1 MARITMK
8 FGGTSVGS
16 PEAIA
21 QVADIVKETFDQQN
35 EVLVVC
41 SAMNGVTNLLIEGA
55 QTAAA
60 GNPTRYQAIAAQLR
74 ELHSNAIRQLLP
86 SDVERISIRDE
97 VDSLID
103 EFETL
108 CYGIYVL
115 REASPRVM
123 DKVSSLGER
132 MSVPIVSA
140 AIRQRGVPSTTI
152 SASYLIV
159 TDERFQN
166 AGVLFAETEE
176 RVRRELVPVLAQCIV
191 PVVTGFLGATRDG
204 VITTLGRGGSD
215 YSAAIL
221 GAYVD
226 SDEVWIWSDVDG
238 VMTADPRV
246 APDAAVLPVLSYGEV
261 AEMAYFGA
269 KVLHPKT
276 VQPLVDRNIP
286 IRVKNTFN
294 ASHPGTL
301 LTHHEHTTPNT
312 VKAVTAIRDVSLVTV
327 AGRGMVGVPGIA
339 ARTFAAVARED
350 ANVLMISQSSSEQ
363 SICFVVPQDKSQAV
377 VASIQREL
385 AQEFGRQDVQRT
397 WADDDVEIITVV
409 GAGMRA
415 TPGVAARVFGALREA
430 SVNVLA
436 IAHGASDYSLSM
448 VVRTADTERAVREIH
463 RLVVLNGINADRE
476 QAEREAQGAA

>member
-21 QVADIVKETFDQQN
+21 QVADIVKHTVDERH

-41 SAMNGVTNLLIEGA
+41 SAMSGVTNLLTEGA
-55 QTAAA
+55 LTAAA
-60 GNPTRYQAIAAQLR
+60 GNPTRYQAIATHLR
-74 ELHSNAIRQLLP
+74 EKHSNAIRQLLP

-115 REASPRVM
+115 REASHRVM
-123 DKVSSLGER
+123 DKVTSLGER
-132 MSVPIVSA
+132 MAMPIISA
-140 AIRQRGVPSTTI
+140 ALRHNGVSSTTI

-159 TDERFQN
+159 TDDQFQN
-166 AGVLFAETEE
+166 AGVLFDDTE
-176 RVRRELVPVLAQCIV
+176 RRIRRELVPVLAQRIV

-226 SDEVWIWSDVDG
+226 SDEVWIWTDVDG
-238 VMTADPRV
+238 VMTTDPRV
-246 APDAAVLPVLSYGEV
+246 APDAQVLPVLSYGEV

-294 ASHPGTL
+294 PSFDGTL
-301 LTHHEHTTPNT
+301 LTHEEHVTPST
-312 VKAVTAIRDVSLVTV
+312 VKAVTAIRDVSMITV

-339 ARTFAAVARED
+339 ARTFAAVAKQN

-363 SICFVVPQDKSQAV
+363 SICFIVPEEKSASVVESVQD
-377 VASIQREL
+377 EL
-385 AQEFGRQDVQRT
+385 AHEYGRQDIQRT
-397 WADDDVEIITVV
+397 WADDDVEIVTVV

-415 TPGVAARVFGALREA
+415 TPGVAARVFGALKEA

-436 IAHGASDYSLSM
+436 IAHGASDYSLSI
-448 VVRTADTERAVREIH
+448 VVRAADTERAVQSIH
-463 RLVVLNGINADRE
+463 RLVVLNGISPNVHAPEPIKNAVS
-476 QAEREAQGAA
+476 

>member
-1 MARITMK
+1 MK

-21 QVADIVKETFDQQN
+21 QVAEIVKDAVDQQH

-41 SAMNGVTNLLIEGA
+41 SAMSGVTNLLTEGA
-55 QTAAA
+55 NTAAA
-60 GNPTRYQAIAAQLR
+60 GNPTRYQAIATQLR
-74 ELHSNAIRQLLP
+74 EKHSNAIRQLLP

-115 REASPRVM
+115 REASARVM
-123 DKVSSLGER
+123 DKVTSLGER
-132 MSVPIVSA
+132 MSMPIISA
-140 AIRQRGVPSTTI
+140 ALRHLGVSSTTI

-159 TDERFQN
+159 TDSQFQN
-166 AGVLFAETEE
+166 AGVLFEETER
-176 RVRRELVPVLAQCIV
+176 RVRRELAPVLAQRIV

-226 SDEVWIWSDVDG
+226 SDEVWIWTDVDG
-238 VMTADPRV
+238 VMTTDPRV
-246 APDAAVLPVLSYGEV
+246 APDAQVLPVLSYGEV

-294 ASHPGTL
+294 PVFDGTL
-301 LTHHEHTTPNT
+301 LTHEEHITPST
-312 VKAVTAIRDVSLVTV
+312 VKAVTAIRDVSMITV

-339 ARTFAAVARED
+339 ARTFAAVAKQN

-363 SICFVVPQDKSQAV
+363 SICFIVPENKSGAV
-377 VASIQREL
+377 VESIQDEL
-385 AQEFGRQDVQRT
+385 AHEYGRQDIQRT
-397 WADDDVEIITVV
+397 WADDDVEIVTVV

-415 TPGVAARVFGALREA
+415 TPGVAARVFGALKEA

-436 IAHGASDYSLSM
+436 IAHGASDYSLSI
-448 VVRTADTERAVREIH
+448 VVRAADTEKAVQSIH
-463 RLVVLNGINADRE
+463 RLVVLNGISNGHAP
-476 QAEREAQGAA
+476 EALKSAVS